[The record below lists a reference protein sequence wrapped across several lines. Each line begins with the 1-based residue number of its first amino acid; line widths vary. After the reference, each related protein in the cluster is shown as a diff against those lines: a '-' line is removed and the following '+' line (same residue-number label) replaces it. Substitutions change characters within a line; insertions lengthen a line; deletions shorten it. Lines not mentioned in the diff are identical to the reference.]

1 MWQWI
6 SSILRAGRSRR
17 SAGTPQPANRG
28 QARAARIDPTA
39 HFATD
44 LPCAQPVA
52 IDDKTFACWLLDM
65 PDPVDESL
73 RVSEATVLTMLDAQ
87 LSMQRSAEE
96 LLPRA
101 PAVIPQLMS
110 VLRQDDRSLAALA
123 DRVSKDLVLVAEVMR
138 MARSAWYRGQGEIPD
153 LAHAIQ
159 TIGVAGLKSAIAK
172 VVLRPLF
179 EAGCGE
185 LSQRASARLWAHSE
199 QKAGHCGRLMS
210 VAGGDPFDGYLAGL
224 MHNAGWTVALR
235 AADRNGG
242 LQWPWSAAFV
252 TELVARREPLFGR
265 IVGSWKMTGALTE
278 LAEQALGP
286 GLASS
291 GSLLARLLLAADRQ
305 ASVDLLLD
313 REKAASQRE
322 KDAIFDELAAA
333 W

>member
-1 MWQWI
+1 M
-6 SSILRAGRSRR
+6 L
-17 SAGTPQPANRG
+17 
-28 QARAARIDPTA
+28 
-39 HFATD
+39 
-44 LPCAQPVA
+44 PVA
-52 IDDKTFACWLLDM
+52 IDDKAFVSWLLDM
-65 PDPVDESL
+65 PDPMDEPL
-73 RVSEATVLTMLDAQ
+73 RVTEATVLTMLDAQ
-87 LSMQRSAEE
+87 LSLQRSAEE
-96 LLPRA
+96 LLPRV

-110 VLRQDDRSLAALA
+110 VLRQDDRSLAALTE
-123 DRVSKDLVLVAEVMR
+123 RVSKDLILVAEVMR

-172 VVLRPLF
+172 IVLRPLF

-185 LSQRASARLWAHSE
+185 LSQRAAARLWAHSE
-199 QKAGHCGRLMS
+199 QKADYCGRLMG

-252 TELVARREPLFGR
+252 TELGARRDPLFGR
-265 IVGSWKMTGALTE
+265 IISGWQMSGALTE

-305 ASVDLLLD
+305 ASVELLLD
-313 REKAASQRE
+313 RDAAVSEHEKN
-322 KDAIFDELAAA
+322 AIVDELASAT